1 MLLLNERKNLG
12 PAIKPTAV
20 TKRAVPI
27 LETLIQNTNVVLVVS
42 QPDKKVGRKQIL
54 TKTPIHEV
62 ADKYDIPVFQP
73 EKIKNDYERIL
84 EVKPDIIIT
93 CAYGQIIPKVLL
105 DLPRLGCINVH
116 ASLLPKLRGGAPL
129 HHAIID
135 GLDKTGV
142 TIMYM
147 DEAMDTGD
155 IISTISYDIK
165 SSDTT
170 EDIHDTLRELGAKLL
185 IDTLPSIVLG
195 TNRRIKQNETEATY
209 GYNITREEEHIDFN
223 KSGILI
229 DRLVRGLYSWPL
241 ANTIIGD
248 TEYKIVAGYFVK
260 GKGNPG
266 MISDISKKVLGIGC
280 LDGTYYVT
288 KIKPA
293 GKKIMDIKD
302 FLNGIDIEE
311 FKSRSIK

>member
-1 MLLLNERKNLG
+1 MG
-12 PAIKPTAV
+12 TPDF
-20 TKRAVPI
+20 AVPI

-62 ADKYDIPVFQP
+62 ADKYGISVFQP

-185 IDTLPSIVLG
+185 IDTLPSIVTG

-223 KSGILI
+223 KWGILI

-248 TEYKIVAGYFVK
+248 TEYKIVAGYFIK

>member
-1 MLLLNERKNLG
+1 MG
-12 PAIKPTAV
+12 TPDF
-20 TKRAVPI
+20 AVPI

-62 ADKYDIPVFQP
+62 ADKYGIPVFQP

-185 IDTLPSIVLG
+185 IDTLPSIVTG

-248 TEYKIVAGYFVK
+248 TEYKIVAGYFIK

>member
-1 MLLLNERKNLG
+1 MG
-12 PAIKPTAV
+12 TPDF
-20 TKRAVPI
+20 AVPI

-62 ADKYDIPVFQP
+62 ADKYGIPVFQP

-170 EDIHDTLRELGAKLL
+170 EDIHDTLRKLGAKLL

-223 KSGILI
+223 KRGILI

>member
-1 MLLLNERKNLG
+1 MG
-12 PAIKPTAV
+12 TPDF
-20 TKRAVPI
+20 AVPI

-62 ADKYDIPVFQP
+62 ADKYGIPVFQP

-195 TNRRIKQNETEATY
+195 TNIRIKQNETEATY

-241 ANTIIGD
+241 ANTIIGG

>member
-1 MLLLNERKNLG
+1 MGTPNF
-12 PAIKPTAV
+12 
-20 TKRAVPI
+20 AVPI

-62 ADKYDIPVFQP
+62 ADKYGIPVFQP

-185 IDTLPSIVLG
+185 IDTLPSIVTG

-223 KSGILI
+223 KRGILI

>member
-1 MLLLNERKNLG
+1 MG
-12 PAIKPTAV
+12 TPDF
-20 TKRAVPI
+20 AVPI

-62 ADKYDIPVFQP
+62 ADKYGIPVFQP

-135 GLDKTGV
+135 GLDKTGI

-185 IDTLPSIVLG
+185 IDTLPSIVTG
-195 TNRRIKQNETEATY
+195 TNRRIKQNEMEATY

-260 GKGNPG
+260 GIGNPG

>member
-1 MLLLNERKNLG
+1 MG
-12 PAIKPTAV
+12 TPDF
-20 TKRAVPI
+20 AVPI

-62 ADKYDIPVFQP
+62 ADKYGISVFQP

-185 IDTLPSIVLG
+185 IDTLPSIVTG
-195 TNRRIKQNETEATY
+195 TNRRIKQSETEATY

>member
-1 MLLLNERKNLG
+1 MG
-12 PAIKPTAV
+12 TPDF
-20 TKRAVPI
+20 AVPI

-62 ADKYDIPVFQP
+62 ADKYGISVFQP

-185 IDTLPSIVLG
+185 IDTLPSIVTG

-223 KSGILI
+223 KWGILI

>member
-1 MLLLNERKNLG
+1 MGTRDF
-12 PAIKPTAV
+12 
-20 TKRAVPI
+20 AVPI

-62 ADKYDIPVFQP
+62 ADKYGIPVFQP

-170 EDIHDTLRELGAKLL
+170 KDIHDTLRELGAKLL

>member
-1 MLLLNERKNLG
+1 MG
-12 PAIKPTAV
+12 TPDF
-20 TKRAVPI
+20 AVPI

-62 ADKYDIPVFQP
+62 ADKYGISVFQP
-73 EKIKNDYERIL
+73 EKIRNDYERIL

-135 GLDKTGV
+135 GLDKTGI

-185 IDTLPSIVLG
+185 IDTLPSIVTG
-195 TNRRIKQNETEATY
+195 TNRRIKQNEMEATY

-248 TEYKIVAGYFVK
+248 TEYKIVAGYFIK

>member
-1 MLLLNERKNLG
+1 MG
-12 PAIKPTAV
+12 TPDF
-20 TKRAVPI
+20 AVPI

-62 ADKYDIPVFQP
+62 ADKYGIPVFQP

-185 IDTLPSIVLG
+185 IDTLPSIVTG
-195 TNRRIKQNETEATY
+195 TNRRIKQNEMEATY

-223 KSGILI
+223 KRGILI

-248 TEYKIVAGYFVK
+248 TEYKIVAGYFIK

-311 FKSRSIK
+311 FKNRSIK

>member
-1 MLLLNERKNLG
+1 MG
-12 PAIKPTAV
+12 TPDF
-20 TKRAVPI
+20 AVPI

-62 ADKYDIPVFQP
+62 ADKYGISVFQP

-185 IDTLPSIVLG
+185 IETLPSIVTG

-223 KSGILI
+223 KGGILI

-248 TEYKIVAGYFVK
+248 TEYKIVAGYFIK

-293 GKKIMDIKD
+293 GKKIMNIKD

>member
-1 MLLLNERKNLG
+1 MG
-12 PAIKPTAV
+12 TPDF
-20 TKRAVPI
+20 AVPI

-62 ADKYDIPVFQP
+62 ADKYGISVFQP
-73 EKIKNDYERIL
+73 EKIRNDYERIL

-170 EDIHDTLRELGAKLL
+170 EDIHDTLMELGAKLL
-185 IDTLPSIVLG
+185 IDTLPSIVTG
-195 TNRRIKQNETEATY
+195 TNRRIKQNESEATY

-266 MISDISKKVLGIGC
+266 IISDISKKVLGIGC

>member
-1 MLLLNERKNLG
+1 MG
-12 PAIKPTAV
+12 TPDF
-20 TKRAVPI
+20 AVPI

-62 ADKYDIPVFQP
+62 ADKYGISVFQP

-185 IDTLPSIVLG
+185 IDTLPSIVTG
-195 TNRRIKQNETEATY
+195 TNRRIKQNEMEATY

-260 GKGNPG
+260 GKGNHG
-266 MISDISKKVLGIGC
+266 MISDISKKALGIGC

>member
-1 MLLLNERKNLG
+1 MG
-12 PAIKPTAV
+12 TPDF
-20 TKRAVPI
+20 AVPI

-62 ADKYDIPVFQP
+62 ADKYGIPVFQP

-185 IDTLPSIVLG
+185 IETLPSIVTG
-195 TNRRIKQNETEATY
+195 TNRRIKQNEMEATY

-260 GKGNPG
+260 GIGNPG

>member
-1 MLLLNERKNLG
+1 MG
-12 PAIKPTAV
+12 TPDF
-20 TKRAVPI
+20 AVPI

-62 ADKYDIPVFQP
+62 ADKYGISVFQP
-73 EKIKNDYERIL
+73 EKIQNDYERIL

-185 IDTLPSIVLG
+185 IDTLPSIILG

-248 TEYKIVAGYFVK
+248 TEYKIVAGYFIK

>member
-1 MLLLNERKNLG
+1 MG
-12 PAIKPTAV
+12 TPDFAV
-20 TKRAVPI
+20 TI

-62 ADKYDIPVFQP
+62 ADKYGISVFQP

-155 IISTISYDIK
+155 IISTVAYDIK

-185 IDTLPSIVLG
+185 IETLPSIITG

-223 KSGILI
+223 KRGILI

-248 TEYKIVAGYFVK
+248 TEYKIVAGYFIK

-280 LDGTYYVT
+280 FDGTYYVT

>member
-1 MLLLNERKNLG
+1 MG
-12 PAIKPTAV
+12 TPDF
-20 TKRAVPI
+20 AVPI
-27 LETLIQNTNVVLVVS
+27 LETLIQNTKVVLVVS

-62 ADKYDIPVFQP
+62 ADKYGIPVFQP

-142 TIMYM
+142 TIMNM

-185 IDTLPSIVLG
+185 IDTLPSIVTG

-223 KSGILI
+223 KRGILI

>member
-1 MLLLNERKNLG
+1 MG
-12 PAIKPTAV
+12 TPDF
-20 TKRAVPI
+20 AVPI

-62 ADKYDIPVFQP
+62 ADKYGISVFQP

-185 IDTLPSIVLG
+185 INTLPSIVTG

-223 KSGILI
+223 KRGIEI

>member
-1 MLLLNERKNLG
+1 MG
-12 PAIKPTAV
+12 TPDF
-20 TKRAVPI
+20 AVPI

-62 ADKYDIPVFQP
+62 ADKYGIPVFQP

-105 DLPRLGCINVH
+105 ELPRLGCINVH

-223 KSGILI
+223 KRGILI

>member
-1 MLLLNERKNLG
+1 MG
-12 PAIKPTAV
+12 TPDF
-20 TKRAVPI
+20 AVPI
-27 LETLIQNTNVVLVVS
+27 LETLIQNTKVVLVVS

-62 ADKYDIPVFQP
+62 ADKYGIPVFQP

-185 IDTLPSIVLG
+185 IDTLPSIVTG

-223 KSGILI
+223 KRGILI

>member
-1 MLLLNERKNLG
+1 MG
-12 PAIKPTAV
+12 TPDF
-20 TKRAVPI
+20 AVPI
-27 LETLIQNTNVVLVVS
+27 LETLIQNTNVVLVLS

-170 EDIHDTLRELGAKLL
+170 EDIHDTLRKLGAKLL
-185 IDTLPSIVLG
+185 INTLPSIVTG

>member
-1 MLLLNERKNLG
+1 MG
-12 PAIKPTAV
+12 TPDF
-20 TKRAVPI
+20 AVPI

-62 ADKYDIPVFQP
+62 ADKYGIPVFQP
-73 EKIKNDYERIL
+73 EQIKNDYERIL

-185 IDTLPSIVLG
+185 IDTLPSIVTG
-195 TNRRIKQNETEATY
+195 TNRRIKQNESEATY

-223 KSGILI
+223 KRGILI

>member
-1 MLLLNERKNLG
+1 MG
-12 PAIKPTAV
+12 TPDF
-20 TKRAVPI
+20 AVPI

-195 TNRRIKQNETEATY
+195 TNRRIKQNDTEATY

>member
-1 MLLLNERKNLG
+1 MG
-12 PAIKPTAV
+12 TPDF
-20 TKRAVPI
+20 AVPI

-62 ADKYDIPVFQP
+62 ADKYGISVFQP

-135 GLDKTGV
+135 GLDKTGI

-170 EDIHDTLRELGAKLL
+170 EDIHDTLMELGAKLL
-185 IDTLPSIVLG
+185 IDTLPSIVTG

-223 KSGILI
+223 KRGILI

>member
-1 MLLLNERKNLG
+1 MG
-12 PAIKPTAV
+12 TPDF
-20 TKRAVPI
+20 AVPI

-62 ADKYDIPVFQP
+62 ADKYGISVFQP

-185 IDTLPSIVLG
+185 IETLPSIVTG
-195 TNRRIKQNETEATY
+195 TNRRIKQSETEATY

-223 KSGILI
+223 KRGILI

>member
-1 MLLLNERKNLG
+1 MKDLRVCFMG
-12 PAIKPTAV
+12 TPDF
-20 TKRAVPI
+20 AVPI

-105 DLPRLGCINVH
+105 ELPRLGCINVH

-170 EDIHDTLRELGAKLL
+170 EDIHDTLRKLGAKLL

-195 TNRRIKQNETEATY
+195 TNRRIKQNEMEATY

>member
-1 MLLLNERKNLG
+1 MG
-12 PAIKPTAV
+12 TPDF
-20 TKRAVPI
+20 AVPI

-62 ADKYDIPVFQP
+62 ADKYGIPVFQP

-195 TNRRIKQNETEATY
+195 TNRRIKQNEMEATY

-248 TEYKIVAGYFVK
+248 TEYKIVAGYFIK

>member
-1 MLLLNERKNLG
+1 MG
-12 PAIKPTAV
+12 TPDF
-20 TKRAVPI
+20 AVPI

-62 ADKYDIPVFQP
+62 ADKYGISVFQP
-73 EKIKNDYERIL
+73 EKIRNDYERIL

-135 GLDKTGV
+135 GLDKTGI

-185 IDTLPSIVLG
+185 IDTLPSIVTG
-195 TNRRIKQNETEATY
+195 TNRRIKQNEMEATY

-260 GKGNPG
+260 GIGNPG

>member
-1 MLLLNERKNLG
+1 MG
-12 PAIKPTAV
+12 TPDF
-20 TKRAVPI
+20 AVPI
-27 LETLIQNTNVVLVVS
+27 LETLIQNTKVVLVVS

-62 ADKYDIPVFQP
+62 ADKYGISVFQP
-73 EKIKNDYERIL
+73 EKIRNDYERIL

-135 GLDKTGV
+135 GLDKTGI

-185 IDTLPSIVLG
+185 IDTLPSIVTG

-223 KSGILI
+223 KRGILI

>member
-1 MLLLNERKNLG
+1 MNIVFMG
-12 PAIKPTAV
+12 TPDF
-20 TKRAVPI
+20 AVPI
-27 LETLIQNTNVVLVVS
+27 LETLIQNTKVVLVVS

-62 ADKYDIPVFQP
+62 ADKYGIPVFQP

-129 HHAIID
+129 HHAVID

-185 IDTLPSIVLG
+185 IDTLPSIITG

-248 TEYKIVAGYFVK
+248 TEYKIVAGYFIK

>member
-1 MLLLNERKNLG
+1 MG
-12 PAIKPTAV
+12 TPDF
-20 TKRAVPI
+20 AVPI

-54 TKTPIHEV
+54 TKTSIHEV
-62 ADKYDIPVFQP
+62 ADKYGISVFQP

-155 IISTISYDIK
+155 IISTISYNIK

-223 KSGILI
+223 KRGILI

>member
-1 MLLLNERKNLG
+1 MG
-12 PAIKPTAV
+12 TPDF
-20 TKRAVPI
+20 AVPI

-170 EDIHDTLRELGAKLL
+170 EDIHDTLRKLGAKLL

-223 KSGILI
+223 KRGILI

>member
-1 MLLLNERKNLG
+1 MG
-12 PAIKPTAV
+12 TPDF
-20 TKRAVPI
+20 AVPI
-27 LETLIQNTNVVLVVS
+27 LETLIQNTKVVLVVS

-62 ADKYDIPVFQP
+62 ADKYGIPVFQP

-185 IDTLPSIVLG
+185 IDTLPSIVTG

-223 KSGILI
+223 KRGILI

-248 TEYKIVAGYFVK
+248 TEYKIVAGYFIK

-266 MISDISKKVLGIGC
+266 TISDISKKVLGIGC

>member
-1 MLLLNERKNLG
+1 MKDLRVCFMG
-12 PAIKPTAV
+12 TPDF
-20 TKRAVPI
+20 AVPI
-27 LETLIQNTNVVLVVS
+27 LETLIQNTNVILVVS

-62 ADKYDIPVFQP
+62 ADKYGISVFQP

-135 GLDKTGV
+135 GLDKTGI

-170 EDIHDTLRELGAKLL
+170 EDIHDTLMELGAKLL
-185 IDTLPSIVLG
+185 IDTLPSIVTG

-223 KSGILI
+223 KRGILI

>member
-1 MLLLNERKNLG
+1 MG
-12 PAIKPTAV
+12 TPDF
-20 TKRAVPI
+20 AVPI

-170 EDIHDTLRELGAKLL
+170 EDIHDTLRKLGAKLL

-195 TNRRIKQNETEATY
+195 TNRRIKQSEMEATY
-209 GYNITREEEHIDFN
+209 GYNITREEEHIDFH
-223 KSGILI
+223 KSGTLI

>member
-1 MLLLNERKNLG
+1 MG
-12 PAIKPTAV
+12 TPDF
-20 TKRAVPI
+20 AVPI

-42 QPDKKVGRKQIL
+42 QLDKKVGRKQIL

-62 ADKYDIPVFQP
+62 ADKYGIPVFQP

-105 DLPRLGCINVH
+105 ELPRLGCINVH

-195 TNRRIKQNETEATY
+195 TNIRIKQNETEATY

>member
-1 MLLLNERKNLG
+1 MG
-12 PAIKPTAV
+12 TPDF
-20 TKRAVPI
+20 AVPI

-62 ADKYDIPVFQP
+62 ADKYGIPVFQP

-84 EVKPDIIIT
+84 EVKPNIIIT

-105 DLPRLGCINVH
+105 ELPRLGCINVH

-185 IDTLPSIVLG
+185 IDTLPSIVTG

-223 KSGILI
+223 KRGILI